1 MTINHKMVPYLTE
14 RDIADAFKQKY
25 DEDISYLPIAYIIFD
40 DDYHNDSAK
49 RLYLDD
55 PWWRDEVEE
64 DDEKSRINAMIME
77 MLFEEFYPQRYVL
90 VDTSW

>member
-1 MTINHKMVPYLTE
+1 MTINHKMVPYLFDG
-14 RDIADAFKQKY
+14 DIIDAFKQKY
-25 DEDISYLPIAYIIFD
+25 NEDISHLPIPYIIFD

-55 PWWRDEVEE
+55 PWWRDEVE
-64 DDEKSRINAMIME
+64 DDERSRIGAMIME

-90 VDTSW
+90 IDTSW